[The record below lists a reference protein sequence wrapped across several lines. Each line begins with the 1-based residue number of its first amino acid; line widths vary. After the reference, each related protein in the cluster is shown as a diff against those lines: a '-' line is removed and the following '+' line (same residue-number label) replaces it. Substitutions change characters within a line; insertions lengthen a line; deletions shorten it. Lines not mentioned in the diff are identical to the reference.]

1 MTVSRLWQ
9 VLFIISGIALSAGGV
24 LGEASEGMR
33 AQSAV
38 SLRAQYAQSGNS
50 TLPGPG
56 SWVDARAYGARGDGT
71 TDDTEALRAALV
83 AASDG
88 VLYLPKGT
96 YLVTNSLNVPSNTE
110 VRGAGPLTTIIK
122 HGAGVAVPPIVVPGT
137 SASVLLAGLA
147 VDGNQSGNSSF
158 DFEELSIARGA
169 TDVTVQRVR
178 IFNMNKIGIA
188 TEGTRVRIL
197 DSLIVGVGNA
207 TRSTAAMGIWSGS
220 NSQLLTI
227 SGCVIRDMRV
237 NGIFVGGGNTAV
249 VSNNLL
255 LGNHT
260 QTAPV
265 GGGQIYIAA
274 GARTTL
280 VTGNTVQAGGGM
292 RTSGLEVDAGNGTMV
307 VGNLITD
314 QPGYG
319 IVLQSG
325 GDVYIANNVVKNNGH
340 ASAGASAIRVHA
352 GISGFTVIGNRAF
365 DDRASKT
372 QSWGLEIAPGP
383 SDNYVV
389 VANDFRG
396 NVDPTGI
403 TDGGTGVNKYVWGNL
418 PLTSP
423 VSVHRTPYQWTGG
436 SGPSAL
442 SRASTEYL
450 PASGLAAPTTSEA
463 YAETLVATD
472 MQVELFRV
480 TLSAAPG
487 NGNSRTFT
495 IRKNGFPTPASV
507 TVSGNNRSAVWR
519 GTVSFAAGDRVSIE
533 SGASE
538 QPIATHLWFAIRL
551 TDRVP

>member
-1 MTVSRLWQ
+1 MWALRAGRWTMTVSRLWQ

-56 SWVDARAYGARGDGT
+56 SWVDARAYGARADGT
-71 TDDTEALRAALV
+71 TDD
-83 AASDG
+83 
-88 VLYLPKGT
+88 
-96 YLVTNSLNVPSNTE
+96 
-110 VRGAGPLTTIIK
+110 
-122 HGAGVAVPPIVVPGT
+122 
-137 SASVLLAGLA
+137 
-147 VDGNQSGNSSF
+147 
-158 DFEELSIARGA
+158 
-169 TDVTVQRVR
+169 TVQRVR

-325 GDVYIANNVVKNNGH
+325 GDIYIANNVVKNNGH
-340 ASAGASAIRVHA
+340 ASAGAPAIRVHA

-365 DDRASKT
+365 DDRASKP

-389 VANDFRG
+389 VANDFPG

-403 TDGGTGVNKYVWGNL
+403 TDGGTGGNKYVSGTR

-423 VSVHRTPYQWTGG
+423 VSVHRQPYQWAGG
-436 SGPSAL
+436 SGAPL
-442 SRASTEYL
+442 SSTGTEYL
-450 PASGLAAPTTSEA
+450 PASGVAAPA
-463 YAETLVATD
+463 
-472 MQVELFRV
+472 
-480 TLSAAPG
+480 
-487 NGNSRTFT
+487 
-495 IRKNGFPTPASV
+495 
-507 TVSGNNRSAVWR
+507 RSQ
-519 GTVSFAAGDRVSIE
+519 G
-533 SGASE
+533 
-538 QPIATHLWFAIRL
+538 PC
-551 TDRVP
+551 

>member
-158 DFEELSIARGA
+158 DFEEMSIARGA

-325 GDVYIANNVVKNNGH
+325 SDVYIANNVVKNNGH
-340 ASAGASAIRVHA
+340 ASAGAPAIRVHA

-423 VSVHRTPYQWTGG
+423 VSAHRTPYQWAGG
-436 SGPSAL
+436 SGAPL
-442 SRASTEYL
+442 SSTGTEYL
-450 PASGLAAPTTSEA
+450 PASGVAAPARSEGPA
-463 YAETLVATD
+463 QTLIAAD
-472 MQVELFRV
+472 MQIEVFRV
-480 TLSAAPG
+480 TLSAPPG

-495 IRKNGFPTPASV
+495 IRRNGLPTSATV
-507 TVSGNNRSAVWR
+507 TVSGGDRAGLWV
-519 GTVSFAAGDRVSIE
+519 GTVPFAAGDRISIE
-533 SGASE
+533 STAGERPGAAS
-538 QPIATHLWFAIRL
+538 LWFGIRL
-551 TDRVP
+551 RDRLP